1 MLAAMLAS
9 LLLGVGDPANPLLNE
24 LLDKGL
30 TIPQGPT
37 LRLPPLLM
45 KEGLNLQEQ
54 DDVLKKAADKNAFQL
69 FIKDTPAAPF
79 TLHLNAVD
87 DKGKR
92 VGQTIDLYFL
102 AFGKL
107 DKVKKED
114 VLNQLI
120 GTESKKGKNVG
131 KAKFLSAEQ
140 LRARGIQALNAPNV
154 EERFAGLDF
163 LLLEKV
169 KITGVTDNVK
179 TMGSDWVALAMRL
192 DPRFEKDK
200 EFPNCW
206 RSFDPLADEGKSFGP
221 PMPYSGLAGYARVS
235 QLAQPA
241 GALFFEMHMVLHE
254 PEAWFG
260 GPNLLRSKL
269 PLLIQENVRE
279 LRKKLK

>member
-1 MLAAMLAS
+1 MLAAILAS
-9 LLLGVGDPANPLLNE
+9 LLLGVGEPANPLLNE
-24 LLDKGL
+24 LLEKGL
-30 TIPQGPT
+30 PIPQGPT
-37 LRLPPLLM
+37 LRLPPPLM
-45 KEGLNLQEQ
+45 KEGLSSGEQEAI
-54 DDVLKKAADKNAFQL
+54 LKKAAGKNEFEY
-69 FIKDTPAAPF
+69 FKKDSLGAPYS
-79 TLHLNAVD
+79 LDLNAID

-92 VGQTIDLYFL
+92 IGQTIDLYFL

-131 KAKFLSAEQ
+131 KAKILSAEQ
-140 LRARGIQALNAPNV
+140 LRMREIQSLNGPNL
-154 EERFAGLDF
+154 EERFACLNF

-179 TMGSDWVALAMRL
+179 TSGPDWVALAMRL

-200 EFPNCW
+200 EFPNSW
-206 RSFDPLADEGKSFGP
+206 RSFDPLADEGKAFGP
-221 PMPYSGLAGYARVS
+221 PIPYSGLAGYARVT

-241 GALFFEMHMVLHE
+241 GALFFEMHLVLHE